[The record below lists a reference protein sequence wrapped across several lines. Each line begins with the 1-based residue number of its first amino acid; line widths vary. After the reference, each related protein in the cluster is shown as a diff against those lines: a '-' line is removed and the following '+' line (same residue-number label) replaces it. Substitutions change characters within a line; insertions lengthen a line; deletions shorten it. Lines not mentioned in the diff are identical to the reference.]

1 MDNLKERAKKFID
14 ELGVKATLF
23 SKNVG
28 ISYMTFYKWQK
39 GDLKLSESTEQRI
52 SDYLMKY
59 GF

>member
-14 ELGVKATLF
+14 ELGVKATTF

-28 ISYMTFYKWQK
+28 ISYMSFYKWQK
-39 GDLKLSESTEQRI
+39 NDLKLSESTEQRI
-52 SDYLMKY
+52 AEYLSRY